1 MEAVLEN
8 KSEKVAPFSEL
19 LGRGEQERFSFL
31 GDGCVCGGVSSESPN
46 FSDFRDPRV
55 VEHCS

>member
-19 LGRGEQERFSFL
+19 LGRGNRNVSHSS
-31 GDGCVCGGVSSESPN
+31 GMVVGGVSSESPN